1 MGGVTPGFA
10 TAEATA
16 AYRARVAP
24 KAADGHFRSWSG
36 LTLSSVGLGT
46 CRGGEDADGA
56 YHEATVRAVESGLNV
71 VDSAANTRHQ
81 RSVGSALYSLISR
94 GAVDRRELVVTAK
107 AGFIPTDGVA
117 AADWDAHLRDTY
129 VKPGLCAEREIV
141 ADTRAAGPPVAHCL
155 APRFLSAQLDRSRA
169 NLGVATIDVYCI
181 HNPEVQLGA
190 VDRPTFLGRM
200 RAAFQM
206 LEAAVGEGKIRC
218 YGTATWSGYRQPA
231 TARDSLSLAEL
242 ERIARE
248 IAGDRHHF
256 RAVQAPYNLG
266 MTEAFT
272 LPNQTVSGE
281 AMSLIDAAERLGIY
295 VMTSASIHQG
305 QLARNLPPVIGQ
317 FLPGLETDAQ
327 RALQF
332 VRSTPGVGTALVGM
346 KQPAHVDENARVS
359 SVSPLEWE
367 RFKTLFSGA

>member
-1 MGGVTPGFA
+1 VGGLTPGFA

-24 KAADGHFRSWSG
+24 KAADGHFRSSGG

-46 CRGGEDADGA
+46 YLGREDAETDGA
-56 YHEATVRAVESGLNV
+56 YHDAIVRAVESGINV
-71 VDSAANTRHQ
+71 VDSAINYRHQ
-81 RSVGSALYSLISR
+81 RSDRSIGAALKSLISR
-94 GAVDRRELVVTAK
+94 GAVDRREIVLTTK
-107 AGFIPTDGVA
+107 GGFISADGSQPE
-117 AADWDAHLRDTY
+117 DWSAHVRDTC

-141 ADTRAAGPPVAHCL
+141 GDAHCL

-169 NLGVATIDVYCI
+169 NLGVATIDGYYV
-181 HNPEVQLGA
+181 HNPEMQLGA

-206 LEAAVGEGKIRC
+206 LEAAVGEGKLRC

-231 TARDSLSLAEL
+231 TARDFLSLAEL

-256 RAVQAPYNLG
+256 RAVQVPYNLG

-281 AMSLIDAAERLGIY
+281 AMSVIEAAERLGIY

-346 KQPAHVDENARVS
+346 KQPAHVDENVRVS
-359 SVSPLEWE
+359 GVSPLEWE